1 MYDPATV
8 ALIQSTPELDDLD
21 TVGLPDRLARAF
33 AEIVSAR
40 VMLREGDADLSSLSE
55 TTRFARRLAQTNEAL
70 VAIDPDRENRAAA
83 GFVAASAYQLLHQA
97 KALTEP
103 APSASFIAPEG
114 ISPEI
119 SAMLLFLV
127 AEASADAAE
136 VAAAIRVPSG
146 DRLQS
151 ELVLHLIMLANG
163 QVGRIRQRKRPR
175 QVDIVTGSGGERA
188 NAALY
193 YRILRGIRAL
203 AYVLQGRRIRG
214 FVDPIA
220 VFTEVKELAAPGA
233 EEFDEEYPDSAV
245 VLFPGPFHLAS
256 LLIAAGSALLGSAVV
271 NLPPPEGVDR
281 DRWITAMKTVAETR
295 PYLWR
300 NHKDAV
306 EQGYLEIGTSSA
318 IGFPTGA
325 GKSTTAQLKI
335 HATLLSGRKAV
346 FLAPTHALVDQT
358 TRDLRAAF
366 PRATV
371 RGERTHEF
379 GFSSQGED
387 LPDLMV
393 MTPEACLLSSHM
405 EPERFDDVG
414 LLIFDECH
422 LMHPSTDGDRRAI
435 DAMLC
440 ILGFTRVAPGA
451 DIVLLSAMMKNTDEL
466 SGWLAELTGRKS
478 LPLDNAWKPTRQLR
492 GCVVYDAKRHAKLQ
506 KFLKTERVKK
516 PSGGVPVAI
525 KRKLTARP
533 KGFFSVKQTWAS
545 QVRRDY
551 TLVPLLD
558 TALEFSTSKYWKL
571 TPNSGV
577 VASSIAVAAARA
589 GLRTLVFSQSIPNAF
604 SISEK
609 AGGALGDCDVE
620 LTETEQRLFE
630 IAVDEMGGADQL
642 YLTLKNGKLVS
653 QAATH
658 HGQLLPEE
666 RQLAEAL
673 YKRDDAL
680 SVLAAT
686 PTLGQGMNLP
696 ADLVIIA
703 EDSQYDAASG
713 RKDLLEAEDLLN
725 AAGRAGRAGESA
737 TGIVLVIPGQV
748 VPLDDAENKIG
759 KRWKRLRAIF
769 GQSDQ
774 CLVLDDPFTALMD
787 RIHDK
792 ASDIGDLE
800 RYVVARLAETDQSED
815 GVLDVR
821 LGLSRS
827 FAAYRKRQDAEENW
841 VESRTAAALSLLND
855 DDEGLP
861 VESLSLRNTASM
873 LGLPEDV
880 LKDMSNALIEEG
892 FHSFHTVEALCDW
905 MFEWLAEKPEF
916 LPRVIKPDSL
926 EYLFGTEFKK
936 LKDDPA
942 RASHAL
948 PKLQAALNLWM
959 NGEPLKTIQ
968 ESLSDKAR
976 DKRRSTGARKFVI
989 RLIPDL
995 AHLMGAPLHILQ
1007 GHFTVHADE
1016 QINPSTALSLANRC
1030 VRRGFSS
1037 VEMAALDTLMR
1048 SARWSRREVHRNFA
1062 NITPYLQTAG
1072 EHETL
1077 DRLEL
1082 RVELASD
1089 EEFSK
1094 RSYPGPFQND

>member
-1 MYDPATV
+1 MYDPATA
-8 ALIQSTPELDDLD
+8 ALIRSTPELDDLD
-21 TVGLPDRLARAF
+21 TDALPDQLARAF

-40 VMLREGDADLSSLSE
+40 VMLREGEKDIASLND
-55 TTRFARRLAQTNEAL
+55 TTRFARRLAQANEAL

-83 GFVAASAYQLLHQA
+83 GFVAASAYQLLYQA
-97 KALTEP
+97 QALIELERP
-103 APSASFIAPEG
+103 ASYVSPEG

-127 AEASADAAE
+127 AQASADAAE
-136 VAAAIRVPSG
+136 VAAAMFVPSG

-151 ELVLHLIMLANG
+151 ELILHLIMLANG
-163 QVGRIRQRKRPR
+163 QVGRIRKRKRPP
-175 QVDIVTGSGGERA
+175 QDELVTGSGGERA

-203 AYVLQGRRIRG
+203 AFVLQGRRIKG
-214 FVDPIA
+214 LVDPIA
-220 VFTEVKELAAPGA
+220 VFSEVKHLAAPSA
-233 EEFDEEYPDSAV
+233 EDFSEEYANRIVAV
-245 VLFPGPFHLAS
+245 FPGPFHLAS
-256 LLIAAGSALLGSAVV
+256 LLIAAGSALLDGAVV
-271 NLPPPEGVDR
+271 NLPPPTGVDA
-281 DRWITAMKTVAETR
+281 DRWTNAMKTVAETR

-300 NHKDAV
+300 NHRDAV
-306 EQGYLEIGTSSA
+306 EQGYLELGTSSA

-371 RGERTHEF
+371 RGERTDEF
-379 GFSSQGED
+379 GFSHEGED

-405 EPERFDDVG
+405 EPERFYDVG

-422 LMHPSTDGDRRAI
+422 LMHASTYGDRRAI

-440 ILGFTRVAPGA
+440 ILGFTRVAPDA
-451 DIVLLSAMMKNTDEL
+451 DIVLLSAMMKNTHEL
-466 SGWLAELTGRKS
+466 SGWLEELTGRKS
-478 LPLDNAWKPTRQLR
+478 LPLNNAWKPTRQLR
-492 GCVVYDAKRHAKLQ
+492 GCVVYDAKRYAELQ
-506 KFLKTERVKK
+506 KLLNAERANK
-516 PSGGVPVAI
+516 PTGGVPVVV

-533 KGFFSVKQTWAS
+533 KGFFSVKHTWAS

-609 AGGALGDCDVE
+609 VRDALEDCDVE
-620 LTETEQRLFE
+620 LTDSERRLHE
-630 IAVDEMGGADQL
+630 VAVDEMGGSDLL
-642 YLTLKNGKLVS
+642 YLTLKEGKLVS

-666 RQLAEAL
+666 RQLVEAL
-673 YKRDDAL
+673 YKRGDAL

-696 ADLVIIA
+696 ADLVIVA
-703 EDSQYDAASG
+703 EDSQFDAASG
-713 RKDLLEAEDLLN
+713 RKNLLDAEDILN

-737 TGIVLVIPGQV
+737 TGIVLVVPGQV
-748 VPLDDAENKIG
+748 VPLDDADNKIG
-759 KRWKRLRAIF
+759 ERWTGLREIF

-774 CLVLDDPFTALMD
+774 CLVLDDPFTVLMD
-787 RIHDK
+787 RIHNK

-800 RYVVARLAETDQSED
+800 RYVVARLAETEQSEN
-815 GVLDVR
+815 GVFDVR

-827 FAAYRKRQDAEENW
+827 FAAYRKRQDSEESW
-841 VESRTAAALSLLND
+841 IESRTAAALSLLS
-855 DDEGLP
+855 DEDEDLP

-880 LKDMSNALIEEG
+880 LKDISNALVAKG
-892 FHSFHTVEALCDW
+892 FLSFHSVEALCDW
-905 MFEWLAEKPEF
+905 MFEWLAAKPEY
-916 LPRVIKPDSL
+916 LTRVIKSDSL
-926 EYLFGTEFKK
+926 EYLFGADYKK
-936 LKDDPA
+936 LQDDVA

-948 PKLQAALNLWM
+948 PRLRAALKLWM
-959 NGEPLKTIQ
+959 NGEPLKAIQ
-968 ESLSDKAR
+968 KAISDKTR
-976 DKRRSTGARKFVI
+976 DKKRSTGARKFVI
-989 RLIPDL
+989 RLIPDI

-1007 GHFTVHADE
+1007 GHVNVHADVE
-1016 QINPSTALSLANRC
+1016 TSPSTALGLANRC
-1030 VRRGFSS
+1030 VRRGYSS
-1037 VEMAALDTLMR
+1037 AEMAAFGTLML
-1048 SARWSRREVHRNFA
+1048 SAKWSRREMHRNFA
-1062 NITPYLQTAG
+1062 PIVPYIQPAG

-1077 DRLEL
+1077 ETLEL
-1082 RVELASD
+1082 RVALASN
-1089 EEFSK
+1089 E
-1094 RSYPGPFQND
+1094 QLNDV